1 MNDFERL
8 KEIEEICRNCTKCP
22 LSKSRTNTV
31 FSDGKPNNKL
41 MLIGEAPGFYEDQKG
56 LPFVGKAGQLLD
68 KIFASVGLSREN
80 DVYICNTIKCRPPDN
95 RDPLPEEK
103 AACREYL
110 DAQIEILKPK
120 IILLCGRIALNSMI
134 ETSLGITKVRGK
146 WFDGP
151 NGAKMMPVFH
161 PSYLLR
167 NDSREKGSPKW
178 LMWQDIQEIK
188 RVYDLTV
195 SNLKSSAQ
203 TLNPPSSSIT
213 G

>member
-1 MNDFERL
+1 MDIYCHL
-8 KEIEEICRNCTKCP
+8 KKIEENCKNCQKCS
-22 LSKSRTNTV
+22 LSKTRTNIV

-41 MLIGEAPGFYEDQKG
+41 MLIGEAPGFYEDKQGK
-56 LPFVGKAGQLLD
+56 PFVGKAGQLLD
-68 KIFASVGLSREN
+68 KIFASVGLSREDN
-80 DVYICNTIKCRPPDN
+80 VYICNTLKCRPPDN

-110 DAQIEILKPK
+110 DAQIEILKPQ
-120 IILLCGRIALNSMI
+120 IILLCGRVALGSMLD
-134 ETSLGITKVRGK
+134 TSLGITKVRGK

-151 NGAKMMPVFH
+151 NGAKMMPIFH

-188 RVYDLTV
+188 KAYDLLT
-195 SNLKSSAQ
+195 SNSKSSAQ
-203 TLNPPSSSIT
+203 T
-213 G
+213 